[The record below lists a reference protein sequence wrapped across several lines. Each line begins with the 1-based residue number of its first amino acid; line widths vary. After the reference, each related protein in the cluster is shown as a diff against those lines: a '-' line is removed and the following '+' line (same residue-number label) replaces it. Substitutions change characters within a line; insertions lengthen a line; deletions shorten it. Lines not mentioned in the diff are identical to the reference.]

1 MYIARLLSL
10 SLSVSFSVLGWW
22 VGEIKLTAR
31 VGTRRW
37 CDSRWSCRPPVLRR
51 AGADVGRRRC
61 RVPASGSCCHAVLR
75 CPWPVVV
82 PGGVCAG
89 ASGVSLLRSFRRDAR
104 CVAGAAARLGRVRRP
119 LVAALR
125 AASPTAMQRRI
136 NASCHEVPQRT
147 SWLSWIWIMK

>member
-1 MYIARLLSL
+1 MYIARLLL
-10 SLSVSFSVLGWW
+10 LSVSFPVLGWW

-61 RVPASGSCCHAVLR
+61 RLPASGSCCHAVPR
-75 CPWPVVV
+75 CPWSVVV

-89 ASGVSLLRSFRRDAR
+89 ASGVSLLRSFRRGAR

-119 LVAALR
+119 LVAAHR
-125 AASPTAMQRRI
+125 RRRRQRCSAESTRRVTRCL
-136 NASCHEVPQRT
+136 NGPRGS
-147 SWLSWIWIMK
+147 LGIWILK